1 MVGGVALLALGLA
14 ACTPATDAQSSTALD
29 QFFNTEEIHS
39 IDVQFDDADYQEML
53 ESFSDTGDKNW
64 ISADVTIDG
73 VTYENAGLRL
83 KGNSSLQSLRRGA
96 SQSAAVNEGD
106 GTIDAED
113 PSSLPWLIRLDKYVD
128 GQTHSGRAR
137 FVIRGNDTA
146 SSLSEA
152 VALAM
157 LQEADVPTQQFAFT
171 AFTVNGSAGRLRLTV
186 DLPDDA
192 LWNDD
197 EFGGTGYT
205 YKAEST
211 GNYQYHGD
219 SAEDYVD
226 VFEQKFGDDDMQPLI
241 DFIDFINNSSD
252 EEFAANIG
260 NYLEVDEFAR
270 YLAMQN
276 LVNNFDDISGPGNN
290 SYLHY
295 SPETGKMTVVSWDH
309 NLAFGM
315 TPGGNPGGEP
325 PEGMPGDGMGE
336 PPQMP
341 GGAGPG
347 GQTPGGMNATDNP
360 LVTRLEA
367 LDDFAATLEQTQN
380 ELAAELITSGRAEEI
395 LNSYV
400 ALLTSQGG
408 DLISVADVESDAA
421 SISSQ
426 LSADPRQ
433 TQPDAA

>member
-1 MVGGVALLALGLA
+1 
-14 ACTPATDAQSSTALD
+14 
-29 QFFNTEEIHS
+29 
-39 IDVQFDDADYQEML
+39 ML

-146 SSLSEA
+146 SSLNE
-152 VALAM
+152 
-157 LQEADVPTQQFAFT
+157 
-171 AFTVNGSAGRLRLTV
+171 
-186 DLPDDA
+186 
-192 LWNDD
+192 
-197 EFGGTGYT
+197 
-205 YKAEST
+205 AEST
-211 GNYQYHGD
+211 GDYQYHGD

-260 NYLEVDEFAR
+260 SYLEVDEFAR

-276 LVNNFDDISGPGNN
+276 LVNNFDDISGLGNN

-315 TPGGNPGGEP
+315 TPGGMMSGAPMGERP
-325 PEGMPGDGMGE
+325 DGMGE
-336 PPQMP
+336 APEGMEPPGGFDGAMP
-341 GGAGPG
+341 GGAGQG
-347 GQTPGGMNATDNP
+347 AQTPGGMNATDNP
-360 LVTRLEA
+360 LVARLEA

-433 TQPDAA
+433 TPPDAA

>member
-1 MVGGVALLALGLA
+1 M
-14 ACTPATDAQSSTALD
+14 
-29 QFFNTEEIHS
+29 
-39 IDVQFDDADYQEML
+39 
-53 ESFSDTGDKNW
+53 
-64 ISADVTIDG
+64 
-73 VTYENAGLRL
+73 
-83 KGNSSLQSLRRGA
+83 
-96 SQSAAVNEGD
+96 
-106 GTIDAED
+106 
-113 PSSLPWLIRLDKYVD
+113 
-128 GQTHSGRAR
+128 
-137 FVIRGNDTA
+137 
-146 SSLSEA
+146 
-152 VALAM
+152 
-157 LQEADVPTQQFAFT
+157 
-171 AFTVNGSAGRLRLTV
+171 
-186 DLPDDA
+186 
-192 LWNDD
+192 
-197 EFGGTGYT
+197 
-205 YKAEST
+205 
-211 GNYQYHGD
+211 
-219 SAEDYVD
+219 
-226 VFEQKFGDDDMQPLI
+226 
-241 DFIDFINNSSD
+241 
-252 EEFAANIG
+252 
-260 NYLEVDEFAR
+260 EVDQFAR